1 MGGGGGLEVNL
12 VRGRVRRGAGGGGG
26 EGSGVTRADGTDGEG
41 LGETVGGRAPE
52 PCSEEVGAD
61 MLVCGCKPPRIR
73 GPPRACGIARVLGAG
88 GGSGVCFNGLRRVCT
103 PVGCV

>member
-1 MGGGGGLEVNL
+1 
-12 VRGRVRRGAGGGGG
+12 
-26 EGSGVTRADGTDGEG
+26 
-41 LGETVGGRAPE
+41 
-52 PCSEEVGAD
+52 

-73 GPPRACGIARVLGAG
+73 GPPRARGLARVLGAG